1 MAWKSQ
7 LCSFVC
13 LFVFFTYKHPLEALT
28 WKNVDDRENDKK
40 KGNAEIN
47 QPSDQ
52 LFFPIA

>member
-13 LFVFFTYKHPLEALT
+13 LFFLTYKHPLEALT